1 MPSAVYAIATMDT
14 KGEEIEFV
22 ATCLRSAG
30 VTVRTVDVG
39 TRLAPSRRPDISR
52 ETVTGGRIIPSID
65 RGVAVGSMSSLLTE
79 FLLAEARQDQVA
91 GVIGLGGSG
100 GTSLISAAMR
110 QLPIGLPKLMV
121 STMASGNTAPYVGC
135 SDITMMYS
143 VVDIA
148 GLNVVSECV
157 LANAAHAM
165 AGMVLNKA
173 ASVST
178 KPCLGMTMFG
188 VTTECVTAVRESL
201 ESQGNDC
208 LVFHATG
215 TGGRAMEQLVRSGLI
230 KGVLDITTTEV
241 ADEIVGGIM
250 PAGADRFDA
259 AIDAGIPM
267 VLSLGAVD
275 MVNFGALES
284 VPKKFRQRNL
294 RIHNAEVTLMRT
306 SVAEN
311 RLIGQWIANKL
322 NRCRTPVTVV
332 IPEAG
337 VSALDAIGMPF
348 YDPKANRALFETLE
362 TTMQPASHR
371 RIVRLPN
378 HINAPEFSQAL
389 VNEFRALCSASAQG

>member
-1 MPSAVYAIATMDT
+1 MLPSVYAIATMDT

-30 VTVRTVDVG
+30 VIVRTVDVG
-39 TRLAPSRRPDISR
+39 TQHPPSRMPDISR
-52 ETVTGGRIIPSID
+52 ETVAGGRDTFSND
-65 RGVAVGSMSSLLTE
+65 RAIAIGKISSALTD
-79 FLLAEARQDQVA
+79 FLLAEVEHNRIV

-135 SDITMMYS
+135 NDIMMMYS

-157 LANAAHAM
+157 LANAANAM
-165 AGMVLNKA
+165 AGMVLNKTKSA
-173 ASVST
+173 NT

-188 VTTECVTAVRESL
+188 VTTPCVTAVRESL
-201 ESQGNDC
+201 EAAGNDC

-215 TGGRAMEQLVRSGLI
+215 TGGRAMEQLIRSGLI

-250 PAGADRFDA
+250 PAGSERFDA
-259 AIDAGIPM
+259 AINAGIPM
-267 VLSLGAVD
+267 VLSLGAAD
-275 MVNFGALES
+275 MVNFGALKS
-284 VPKKFRQRNL
+284 VPEKFRQRNL
-294 RIHNAEVTLMRT
+294 HVHNAEVTLMRT
-306 SVAEN
+306 SVQEN
-311 RLIGQWIANKL
+311 RLIGQWIAGKL
-322 NRCRTPVTVV
+322 NRCKTPVTVV
-332 IPEAG
+332 IPEVG
-337 VSALDAIGMPF
+337 VSALDAVGRPF
-348 YDPKANRALFETLE
+348 YDPEANRALFETLE
-362 TTMQPASHR
+362 TSLQPAVHR

-378 HINAPEFSQAL
+378 HINDPEFSAALVAEFQAL
-389 VNEFRALCSASAQG
+389 RLSAQ